1 MYGYGRNYRTSDDDA
16 MAYERKIYEA
26 RKAKEAEAKAKAKA
40 ESKGEKATQV
50 A

>member
-1 MYGYGRNYRTSDDDA
+1 MYGYGNSYRSSDDDA
-16 MAYERKIYEA
+16 MAYERKIHEE
-26 RKAKEAEAKAKAKA
+26 RKAKEAKAKAKA